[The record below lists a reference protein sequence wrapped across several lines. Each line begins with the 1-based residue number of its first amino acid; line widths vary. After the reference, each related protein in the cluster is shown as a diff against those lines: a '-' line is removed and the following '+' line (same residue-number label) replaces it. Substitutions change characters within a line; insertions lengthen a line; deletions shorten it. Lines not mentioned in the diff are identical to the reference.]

1 MNLGD
6 GAHDVCTAG
15 QLAAPWHGG
24 TLSTNPLA
32 PEAPAALYF
41 VALADSLPSAL
52 VGLEHLGVVDTR
64 EAFRESPDRDRLLA
78 GLKREGIDTSV
89 VERLA

>member
-1 MNLGD
+1 M
-6 GAHDVCTAG
+6 
-15 QLAAPWHGG
+15 
-24 TLSTNPLA
+24 A

-41 VALADSLPSAL
+41 VALADSLLFAL